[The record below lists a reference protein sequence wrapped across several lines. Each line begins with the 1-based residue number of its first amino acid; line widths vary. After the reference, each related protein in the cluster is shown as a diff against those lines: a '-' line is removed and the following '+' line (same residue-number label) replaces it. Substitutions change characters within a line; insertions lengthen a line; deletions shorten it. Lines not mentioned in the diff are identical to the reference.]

1 MIIQKYPISTRAV
14 VSELIERKNRELTNL
29 DWAKWAG
36 WFDTDGTFAIKKRG
50 GTPMVRI
57 ALKDMEPVKLFSETF
72 ENSFAFNQ
80 FKTKSPQGKIYD
92 AKVYVCEVNSIGKC
106 KWLAENMFPY
116 LIGEEKKN
124 YAAKVI
130 GYMPESKPFDE
141 WTKEEA
147 LAYFATAID
156 GDGGIQLKNGTTVCV
171 SLFSSNAE
179 YLAQV
184 KELMESKFNVHFSMQ
199 QSATYETKAGTRHRF
214 NIYLGANKENFDLY
228 KLLVANN
235 VMTLERKR
243 KKILYF
249 LKLKKAV

>member
-14 VSELIERKNRELTNL
+14 VSELIKRKNEELTNL
-29 DWAKWAG
+29 DWARWAG
-36 WFDTDGTFAIKKRG
+36 WFDTDGTFTIRKGKNTPTVRLAI
-50 GTPMVRI
+50 
-57 ALKDMEPVKLFSETF
+57 KDMEPVKLFSETF
-72 ENSFAFNQ
+72 ENTFAFNQ
-80 FKTKSPQGKIYD
+80 FKTVSPQGKTYD
-92 AKVYVCEVNSIGKC
+92 AKVYVCEVNSFGKC

-124 YAAKVI
+124 NAAKVI
-130 GYMPESKPFDE
+130 GYTPESKPLDE

-156 GDGGIQLKNGTTVCV
+156 GDGGVQLKHGTSITL
-171 SLFSSNAE
+171 SLYSSNAE

-184 KELMESKFNVHFSMQ
+184 KELMESKFNVNFHMV

-214 NIYLGANKENFDLY
+214 NIYIGSKKENFDLY
-228 KLLVANN
+228 KLLVFNN

-243 KKILYF
+243 EKILHF
-249 LKLKKAV
+249 LKLKKEI

>member
-1 MIIQKYPISTRAV
+1 MIIQKYPGSTRAV
-14 VSELIERKNRELTNL
+14 VSELIKRKTEQLTNL
-29 DWAKWAG
+29 DWARWAG
-36 WFDTDGTFAIKKRG
+36 WFDTDGTFMVRTNG
-50 GTPMVRI
+50 GTPAVRL

-72 ENSFAFNQ
+72 ESTFAFNQ

-92 AKVYVCEVNSIGKC
+92 AKVYVCETNSFGKC

-124 YAAKVI
+124 NAAKVI

-156 GDGGIQLKNGTTVCV
+156 GDGGVQLKHGTSITL
-171 SLFSSNAE
+171 SLYSSNAE

-184 KELMESKFNVHFSMQ
+184 KELMENKFNVHFHMV

-214 NIYLGANKENFDLY
+214 NIYIGSKKENFDLY
-228 KLLVANN
+228 KLLVSNN

-243 KKILYF
+243 EKILYF
-249 LKLKKAV
+249 LKLKKEI

>member
-14 VSELIERKNRELTNL
+14 VSELIERKNKELTNL

-36 WFDTDGTFAIKKRG
+36 WFDTDGTFAIRTRG
-50 GTPMVRI
+50 GTPTVRLAI
-57 ALKDMEPVKLFSETF
+57 KDMEPVKLFSETF
-72 ENSFAFNQ
+72 ENTFAFNQ

-92 AKVYVCEVNSIGKC
+92 AKVYVCEVNSSSKC

-156 GDGGIQLKNGTTVCV
+156 GDGGVQLKAGTTVCV
-171 SLFSSNAE
+171 SLYSSSAE

-199 QSATYETKAGTRHRF
+199 QSATYETKAGTKHRF
-214 NIYLGANKENFDLY
+214 NIYLGANKENFELY

-243 KKILYF
+243 EKILHF
-249 LKLKKAV
+249 LKLKKEI